1 MTFMAGRL
9 CPIFMTMS
17 MLISCASIEELP
29 VSMDLSVDGV
39 TPVIKEVEG
48 NVFGDILKVTQAGD
62 RGHALYLKGNNL
74 YCGTGSIVQVY
85 DVSVPTRPIL
95 RSQCLIH
102 GSVRQLVADDRAIYV
117 TARGGGVSIID
128 ASDLDNLKYAV
139 RYDAIELATGVDVAG
154 DVLFVTLRG
163 YGVELVDVTDIYNP
177 QHIYCQDTEESQ
189 SCWYQDGYLYS
200 GEWGKGIVTTIKASD
215 MSDIRVL
222 SEVELYGH
230 GDGLS
235 TFGNRLYVSTGHHAR
250 HTDMSTADAQGQ
262 GHGLDVFDISDPA
275 KPVFISRCQFD
286 RLYKRGAGDWWTVR
300 PSADGKTVF
309 VADTFN
315 GLYAVDLSD
324 EANPEIV
331 GRLFLQNDEK
341 PSSAGTYVSSVAVGD
356 GVVYATGQ
364 HYGLIV
370 IKCDRARKVER
381 PSGTLPSN
389 PGARHPY
396 TTPEDSHFKAWQP
409 DVRAQ
414 VRALAVSDNDLL
426 LAACSDAG
434 LYVLRKDETGGLLQI
449 AKGRMS
455 FAGDVCCRNGRVYV
469 AEGQDGLGV
478 YEISGDGHLT
488 ESARLKEIEG
498 YPVFTLTLWVNAV
511 SDRYLIIN
519 DRTVGDIVLDMRDFP
534 VMKPVLSHNL
544 GTVWWD
550 KYIACES
557 SPNNYV
563 AAPVVGKGMSWI
575 NLNGT
580 PKNTALDTSVE
591 PSAAACPFR
600 NGTVLVN
607 IGAFLTQLKPGV
619 VPAKIISQKQGNF
632 KGSLVWDGDQ
642 TLAINFRHGKEFK
655 KAAIPSVEDAVILWR
670 EILEGNPDRS
680 IFWDGKILV
689 PAGYQGVLIEK

>member
-9 CPIFMTMS
+9 CPIIMMMS
-17 MLISCASIEELP
+17 MLISCVSVEEMP
-29 VSMDLSVDGV
+29 VSVDLSVDGV
-39 TPVIKEVEG
+39 TPVIKEVED
-48 NVFGDILKVTQAGD
+48 NVFSDVLKVPQAGD

-74 YCGTGSIVQVY
+74 YCGAGGMVQVY
-85 DVSVPTRPIL
+85 DVSDPLQPRL
-95 RSQCLIH
+95 RSQCKIH

-139 RYDAIELATGVDVAG
+139 RYDAIELATGIDVAG

-163 YGVELVDVTDIYNP
+163 YGVEFVDVRDIYNP

-200 GEWGKGIVTTIKASD
+200 GEWGKGLVTTIKASD
-215 MSDIRVL
+215 MSDIRAL
-222 SEVELYGH
+222 SEVELYGY

-235 TFGNRLYVSTGHHAR
+235 TLGNRLYVSTGHHAK
-250 HTDMSTADAQGQ
+250 HKDMSSEDANGQ

-275 KPVFISRCQFD
+275 RPVFISRCQFNK
-286 RLYKRGAGDWWTVR
+286 LYSRGAGDWWTVR
-300 PSADGKTVF
+300 PSADGRTVF

-324 EANPEIV
+324 ESSPKVV
-331 GRLFLQNDEK
+331 GRLFLQDDEK
-341 PSSAGTYVSSVAVGD
+341 TSSAGTYISSVAVGD

-364 HYGLIV
+364 HYGLMV

-381 PSGTLPSN
+381 SLGALPSA
-389 PGARHPY
+389 PSARHPY
-396 TTPEDSHFKAWQP
+396 ATPSDSHFKAWQP
-409 DVRAQ
+409 DIRAQ
-414 VRALAVSDNDLL
+414 VRALAVSDDGLL

-434 LYVLRKDETGGLLQI
+434 LYVLGRDETGGLYQV

-455 FAGDVCCRNGRVYV
+455 FAGDVCCRDGRVYV

-478 YEISGDGHLT
+478 YGIDGNGVLT
-488 ESARLKEIEG
+488 ELSRLASMDE
-498 YPVFTLTLWVNAV
+498 YPGFTLTLWVNAV
-511 SDRYLIIN
+511 SDRYVIIN
-519 DRTVGDIVLDMRDFP
+519 DRGVGDVVLDMKDFP
-534 VMKPVLSHNL
+534 VIRPVLSHNL
-544 GTVWWD
+544 GTVYWD

-580 PKNTALDTSVE
+580 PKNSKLDTSVE
-591 PSAAACPFR
+591 PSAAACPYR

-607 IGAFLTQLKPGV
+607 IGAYLTLLKPGV
-619 VPAKIISQKQGNF
+619 VPAKIISQKKGNF
-632 KGSLVWDGDQ
+632 KGSLVWDGNE
-642 TLAINFRHGKEFK
+642 TFAINFRHGKHPFGRRC
-655 KAAIPSVEDAVILWR
+655 ADCM
-670 EILEGNPDRS
+670 EGNP
-680 IFWDGKILV
+680 
-689 PAGYQGVLIEK
+689 

>member
-17 MLISCASIEELP
+17 MLISCASVEEMP
-29 VSMDLSVDGV
+29 VSVDLSVDGV

-74 YCGTGSIVQVY
+74 YCGAGGMVQVY
-85 DVSVPTRPIL
+85 DVSDPLQPRL
-95 RSQCLIH
+95 RSQCKIH

-139 RYDAIELATGVDVAG
+139 RYDAIELATGIDVAG

-163 YGVELVDVTDIYNP
+163 YGVEFVDVRDIYNP

-200 GEWGKGIVTTIKASD
+200 GEWGKGLVTTIKASD
-215 MSDIRVL
+215 MSDIRAL
-222 SEVELYGH
+222 SEVELYGY

-235 TFGNRLYVSTGHHAR
+235 TLGNRLYVSTGHHAK
-250 HTDMSTADAQGQ
+250 HKDMSSEDANGQ

-275 KPVFISRCQFD
+275 RPVFISRCQFNK
-286 RLYKRGAGDWWTVR
+286 LYRRGAGDWWTVR
-300 PSADGKTVF
+300 PSADGRTVF

-324 EANPEIV
+324 ESSPKVV
-331 GRLFLQNDEK
+331 GRLFLQDDEK
-341 PSSAGTYVSSVAVGD
+341 PSSAGTYISSVAVGD

-364 HYGLIV
+364 YYGLMV

-381 PSGTLPSN
+381 SLGALPSA
-389 PGARHPY
+389 PSARHPY
-396 TTPEDSHFKAWQP
+396 ATPSDSHFKAWQP
-409 DVRAQ
+409 DIRAQ
-414 VRALAVSDNDLL
+414 VRALAVSDDGLL

-434 LYVLRKDETGGLLQI
+434 LYVLGRDETGGLYQV

-455 FAGDVCCRNGRVYV
+455 FAGDVCCRDGRVYV

-478 YEISGDGHLT
+478 YGIDGNGVLT
-488 ESARLKEIEG
+488 ELSRLASMDE
-498 YPVFTLTLWVNAV
+498 YPGFTLTLWVNAV
-511 SDRYLIIN
+511 SDRYVIIN
-519 DRTVGDIVLDMRDFP
+519 DRGVGDVVLDMKDFP
-534 VMKPVLSHNL
+534 VIRPVLSHNL
-544 GTVWWD
+544 GTVYWD

-563 AAPVVGKGMSWI
+563 AAPVVGMGMSWI

-580 PKNTALDTSVE
+580 PKNSKLDTSVE
-591 PSAAACPFR
+591 PSAAACPYR

-607 IGAFLTQLKPGV
+607 IGGYLTLLKPGV

-632 KGSLVWDGDQ
+632 KGSLVWDGNE
-642 TLAINFRHGKEFK
+642 TFAINFRHGKEFK
-655 KAAIPSVEDAVILWR
+655 KASIPSVEDAQIVWR
-670 EILEGNPDRS
+670 EILEGNPDRA

-689 PAGYQGVLIEK
+689 PAGYQGILIEK